1 MPKRT
6 RRALAVVLLLAAS
19 VASVHAE
26 EYDIT
31 IVFKDESPVSVP
43 FFRCTRNSLVA
54 ATDETLPV
62 CKDRER
68 ENQRERTFNAP
79 AARITNLGTSVIW
92 VHFGTAKLPVLPG
105 KTYRRRAPGAGVF
118 DRVFI
123 SGTPDGVAHV
133 FASSTAEDEPEPPAE
148 KPADKRSPKG

>member
-1 MPKRT
+1 MPFRT
-6 RRALAVVLLLAAS
+6 RRALAVFVLAAT
-19 VASVHAE
+19 ATAAPAE

-31 IVFKDESPVSVP
+31 VVFKDEAPVMVP
-43 FFRCTRNSLVA
+43 FFKCLRNALVA

-68 ENQRERTFNAP
+68 DRDRDRTFNVP

-92 VHFGTAKLPVLPG
+92 VHFGTAKLPVMPG
-105 KTYRRRAPGAGVF
+105 KVYRRTAAGGGTF
-118 DRVFI
+118 DHVFI

-133 FASSTAEDEPEPPAE
+133 FASSSGADEPEAPT
-148 KPADKRSPKG
+148 PKAPS